1 MTFDPKAWLDDLLKT
16 RGLDRPDGRSLHAY
30 RVKDEEFELL
40 CQGLADWTSI
50 ESGSHARLSI
60 LKDRYWFPPLFVLF
74 AAEWWRR
81 YYDGSG
87 FSWEPIVLKFG
98 CVPDSWTATQRQQC
112 VEEGLKYWKLVVHQ
126 KSGMRFIGEI
136 AFQGGLPLRLL
147 GEARGGV
154 GQVLSLVA
162 GEASRGQY
170 QEEEILGW
178 IKSIKDTYLPKAYQ
192 REEIYRLL
200 ARVIIELLKLRMSLG
215 ETVESDAIRVLDR
228 DSPGWRDRFP
238 LPMDDQAAIQML
250 EGLVHKVTRSSRGVN
265 GSSRLRVRRI
275 LVDGG
280 TQNFRLQSVVDIPA
294 SLEVSGLQEMF
305 SIVDHALP
313 QKLVV
318 AMWVGNHEYSISL
331 RRLIG
336 QQKYVPTSKSSLLIV
351 TDAEYDHR
359 SVLAGPEEFGS
370 QIVLPGG
377 ESLDPELPWSF
388 VESDL
393 GELELIGV
401 GSVTAKSLEI
411 ICALPPGWEFEQKD
425 QDLIGELMGDG
436 VLRRVFRVTSSVK
449 VKMGAEFCSLR
460 LGAHESVASEVIFS
474 GRHFHGVET
483 RRTPVFVEF
492 PDAYTVDDFGNR
504 ESAGRLGSRHAGVGS
519 GYEPRPSYGLL
530 DIRCPWSGPLRR
542 KIRAVVLPRTAR
554 VEFREATETG
564 GVIAFVNW
572 GLSRAEVCTP
582 GITGA
587 VRHIDAELIISLTL
601 DPEATPP
608 ARVAIRLGW
617 PDSLATLEVQVAFP
631 AQGVQAALA
640 DGTVLPRGER
650 VGLGQLIGMRLTC
663 LVGEPRKAPGAHLE
677 LEGLYGIHR
686 FPLHREP
693 DSPLIAISPAL
704 YRQEIAGLLALDDN
718 VDARVTMRVLL
729 AGQDLGGI
737 SVTRF
742 DVEFEYND
750 GRIRLLSNGKS
761 KQQAAASLSV
771 AALCLENPAG
781 QEIDLQAVEGEIDEW
796 HLPEEITNLFGPWL
810 VYPKEGSRPFPRPC
824 LVGRR
829 RSPANDD
836 LLGSTLSIHSQDDR
850 MANLK
855 SYIEL
860 LSEDY
865 NRDGWASVENLWH
878 LVHHLPLPTIDLW
891 RAFAKSAFGLATLAM
906 RYWDGMTIEGLDRFT
921 VELAVCWELVPREAW
936 IHAFNRLTKQLS
948 DQQLDKPL
956 REEFLEHRIK
966 DMCTISPSLTW
977 MLSFA
982 RAAALQEDI
991 PPLPGAEW
999 FRTRLLDPK
1008 EGAIQGLYR
1017 RQAIRD
1023 GHRIQW
1029 LTGLGGFIKEASVEQ
1044 RYASL
1049 LSESTQ
1055 PFQHSVVNLPIVLA
1069 AKAYYSDTAGL
1080 LDNRPLLENIQKY
1093 KQFDEQW
1100 FEDAYDHTIAI
1111 LEQLERGQK

>member
-1 MTFDPKAWLDDLLKT
+1 
-16 RGLDRPDGRSLHAY
+16 
-30 RVKDEEFELL
+30 VKDEEFEQLS
-40 CQGLADWTSI
+40 QGLADWTSI
-50 ESGSHARLSI
+50 ESGSHTRLSV
-60 LKDRYWFPPLFVLF
+60 LKDRYWFPPLFALF

-87 FSWEPIVLKFG
+87 FSWEPIVVKFG
-98 CVPDSWTATQRQQC
+98 CVPTSWTPIQRQKC

-192 REEIYRLL
+192 QEEIYRLL
-200 ARVIIELLKLRMSLG
+200 ARVIIELLKLRVSLG
-215 ETVESDAIRVLDR
+215 ETVGSDAIRVLDR

-280 TQNFRLQSVVDIPA
+280 TQNFRLQSVVDIP
-294 SLEVSGLQEMF
+294 SNLEVSDLQEMF
-305 SIVDHALP
+305 SIADHALP

-336 QQKYVPTSKSSLLIV
+336 QQKYVPTSKSSLLII
-351 TDAEYDHR
+351 TDAECDHR
-359 SVLAGPEEFGS
+359 SVLAGPEEFGP

-377 ESLDPELPWSF
+377 ESLDPELPWCF
-388 VESDL
+388 IESDL
-393 GELELIGV
+393 GDLELIGM
-401 GSVTAKSLEI
+401 GSVATKSPEI
-411 ICALPPGWEFEQKD
+411 VCALPPGWEFEQKD
-425 QDLIGELMGDG
+425 QDLIGELKVDD
-436 VLRRVFRVTSSVK
+436 VLRRVFRLTSSVQA
-449 VKMGAEFCSLR
+449 KMGAEFCKLQV
-460 LGAHESVASEVIFS
+460 GAHSTAASEVVFS
-474 GRHFHGVET
+474 GRRFHGVET

-492 PDAYTVDDFGNR
+492 PDAYIVDDFGNR

-519 GYEPRPSYGLL
+519 GYEARPSYGLL
-530 DIRCPWSGPLRR
+530 DIRCPSFGPLRR
-542 KIRAVVLPRTAR
+542 KIRAVVLARTAR

-587 VRHIDAELIISLTL
+587 VRHIDGELVISLTL
-601 DPEATPP
+601 DPGARPP

-677 LEGLYGIHR
+677 LEGLYGVHNR

-742 DVEFEYND
+742 DVEFGCGD
-750 GRIRLLSNGKS
+750 DRIRLLPSGQS
-761 KQQAAASLSV
+761 QQPATASLSV
-771 AALCLENPAG
+771 AALCLENPAA

-796 HLPEEITNLFGPWL
+796 YLPEEITNLSGPWL

-829 RSPANDD
+829 RSLANDD
-836 LLGSTLSIHSQDDR
+836 LLGSTLSIRNQDDR

-860 LSEDY
+860 VSEDY
-865 NRDGWASVENLWH
+865 DSDEWASIENLWH
-878 LVHHLPLPTIDLW
+878 LVHHLPLPTVDLW
-891 RAFAKSAFGLATLAM
+891 RAFAKSGFGLATLAM
-906 RYWDGMTIEGLDRFT
+906 RCWDGMTIEGLDRFT

-936 IHAFNRLTKQLS
+936 IRAFNQLNRQFS
-948 DQQLDKPL
+948 DQQLAKCL
-956 REEFLEHRIK
+956 RDEFLEQRIR

-977 MLSFA
+977 MLSFTK
-982 RAAALQEDI
+982 AAVLQEDVPSL
-991 PPLPGAEW
+991 PPAEW
-999 FRTRLLDPK
+999 FHTQLLDPK

-1023 GHRIQW
+1023 GHSVQW
-1029 LTGLGGFIKEASVEQ
+1029 PTGLGGFIKEASVEQ

-1055 PFQHSVVNLPIVLA
+1055 SFQHSVVNLPIVLA
-1069 AKAYYSDTAGL
+1069 AKAYYCDTTEL
-1080 LDNRPLLENIQKY
+1080 MDNRPLLEKIQQY
-1093 KQFDEQW
+1093 KRFDEQW
-1100 FEDAYDHTIAI
+1100 FEDGYNHMIAI
-1111 LEQLERGQK
+1111 LVQSE